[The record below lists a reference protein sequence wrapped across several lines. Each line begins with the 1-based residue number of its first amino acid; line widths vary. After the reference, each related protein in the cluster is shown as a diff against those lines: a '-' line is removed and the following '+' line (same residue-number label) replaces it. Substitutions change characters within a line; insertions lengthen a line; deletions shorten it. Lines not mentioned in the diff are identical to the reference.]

1 MLTIY
6 HYRAIISLPVTL
18 PVKIPKIYP
27 NYHYFDMPPRK
38 RAVNI
43 QQVAKA
49 AGVSVSTVSRVL
61 NAKVDVAKDTQDRVQ
76 AVIDELGYTSNLAAR
91 SMRSHKKNLIGL
103 VVPDIG
109 FPYAIEI
116 MKGINQAI
124 AETSYDLLVYTTG
137 DFHKN
142 GTSSHEQ
149 HYVSLLNNSI
159 TDGVII
165 VASSVV
171 DFITDAPIVAVD
183 PHVINPNYP
192 SVQGTNYQGALD
204 ATNYLLSLGHRRI
217 GFICGRPDIGIAIHR
232 LNGYQDALKNAGI
245 VPDNAMIVPGD
256 FSTPTGQKGA
266 LQLLSMI
273 DPPTA
278 IFAANDQSAIGVF
291 QAAEKLGLRI
301 PDDLS
306 VVGFDNISEAKYLG
320 LTTIDQFL
328 ADMGY
333 VAIQMLIRLINKE
346 HLVEQIHKMQT
357 KLVERNSCRILTEAI
372 LATSVR

>member
-1 MLTIY
+1 MPAKK
-6 HYRAIISLPVTL
+6 RSVT
-18 PVKIPKIYP
+18 
-27 NYHYFDMPPRK
+27 
-38 RAVNI
+38 I

-61 NAKVDVAKDTQDRVQ
+61 NAKVDVASDTQDRIQ
-76 AVIDELGYTSNLAAR
+76 AVIGELGYTSNLAAR

-124 AETSYDLLVYTTG
+124 AESSYDLLLYTTG

-142 GTSSHEQ
+142 GNASHEQ

-165 VASSVV
+165 VASSIA
-171 DFITDAPIVAVD
+171 DFITDAPLVAVD

-204 ATNYLLSLGHRRI
+204 ATNYLIRLGHRRI
-217 GFICGRPDIGIAIHR
+217 GFICGRSEIGSAIQR
-232 LNGYQDALKNAGI
+232 LNGYQDALKDAGI
-245 VPDNAMIVPGD
+245 YPDDAMIAPGD
-256 FSTPTGQKGA
+256 FTTPTGQKCA
-266 LQLLSMI
+266 LQLLSLK

-301 PDDLS
+301 PDEVS

-333 VAIQMLIRLINKE
+333 FGIQMLIRLINKE
-346 HLVEQIHKMQT
+346 PLGEQIHKMQT

-372 LATSVR
+372 LAKSDR